1 MFGRKEEKP
10 KKRRTPRENLSQ
22 FGFMD
27 MNFDGST
34 GMGGVAEDDGDD
46 DDLEAELLALTS
58 DSSSKPKKAR
68 PKLIPQADLDKMI
81 QESVKDDDDDD
92 DSVDENDPDL
102 LGELND
108 LTTENDDDEEPQST
122 AVLPTPETS
131 PPESNA
137 LLSLLEERLKMYQTA
152 ETNAKKS
159 GETSRARRFARGV
172 KTLADQIKSVRN
184 GGSVKDEDI
193 PPPVAVRAGGN
204 APPATSEAATASA
217 PVRPAPPPPQ
227 ATEELKATEA
237 METDNTNE
245 ASEAMEAD
253 DTPKATEAM
262 GTDDTP
268 KATEDNLTSAQPSSS
283 GQIADENMKPSVDP
297 QIIAKLEERRAEYR
311 QAAVASKRA
320 GNKEDALKFAQ
331 IVKQFDIVIEGVKAG
346 QPADLSEMPP
356 SPGQI
361 QVQASGSQV
370 PDPPREQDDHQT
382 SSSLPP
388 PQPPQAVEAPPLPKT
403 IMEALMQRLELYQ
416 KQEAAAKEDGNSRKE
431 RQMGR
436 IVKQYQDAIKRHKA
450 GKPFAADE
458 LPNPPGFAPIPI
470 PGGSAPSTEPAAPAP
485 TPAPAAIVPSDE
497 TVARR
502 APARPSTPPPD
513 YEGTTPPTP
522 TPSGSIPKSNVRKS
536 PASRQ
541 EKQLAFLLARQKDFR
556 VAALQAKSR
565 GEISQAKEYL
575 RLAKG
580 FDKLLEATQ
589 SGLPVDLKT
598 LPVPPNAKIELEAEF
613 DIIAVEDCV
622 AGSDDEIYEKLLQDL
637 QKQVQTCITTR
648 DHFKALGD
656 IASANRFEHMAV
668 HSKKDMIAIKH
679 AFKRKDPVP
688 QFRYETKSFSIVQ
701 CCTDLMDNDLEL
713 TIVQGINYNVSNPK
727 DVDTYVR
734 FELPWPSADEPQKDR
749 TNLVKDTNNPVYD
762 GKFNLQIQ
770 RNSRACQRIFKRHS
784 IKCEVWSRGGFFRSD
799 TLIGTA
805 NVKLQPL
812 ESKCIIHDSFDL
824 MDGKKAVGGKL
835 EVKVRLRNPIVTKQV
850 EEVTEKWLV
859 IKSL

>member
-1 MFGRKEEKP
+1 MIPQPKQRHSSIMFGRKDEKP

-34 GMGGVAEDDGDD
+34 GMGQVDNDEDD

-68 PKLIPQADLDKMI
+68 PKLIPQADLDRMI
-81 QESVKDDDDDD
+81 QESVKDEDDEDE

-108 LTTENDDDEEPQST
+108 LTTENNEDEEPQSP
-122 AVLPTPETS
+122 AVSPTPET
-131 PPESNA
+131 PKAGSNA
-137 LLSLLEERLKMYQTA
+137 LLPLLEERLKMYQTA
-152 ETNAKKS
+152 EANAKKS
-159 GETSRARRFARGV
+159 GETSRARRFGRGA
-172 KTLADQIKSVRN
+172 KTLVDQIKSAQN
-184 GGSVKDEDI
+184 GRPIKEEDI
-193 PPPVAVRAGGN
+193 PPPVSVRSGDN
-204 APPATSEAATASA
+204 ATSAATSGTPEATAAAA

-227 ATEELKATEA
+227 ELTVTEESQGTEA
-237 METDNTNE
+237 METDNTPKTL
-245 ASEAMEAD
+245 D
-253 DTPKATEAM
+253 DNTIPVEPSPPEQVAPVTE
-262 GTDDTP
+262 
-268 KATEDNLTSAQPSSS
+268 
-283 GQIADENMKPSVDP
+283 ENTKPFVDP
-297 QIIAKLEERRAEYR
+297 QIVLKLEERRSEYR

-320 GNKEDALKFAQ
+320 GNKQDALRYAQ
-331 IVKQFDIVIEGVKAG
+331 IVKQFDVVIEGVKAG
-346 QPADLSEMPP
+346 EPADLSEMPP

-361 QVQASGSQV
+361 QVQATASAV
-370 PDPPREQDDHQT
+370 PEPAREQDDHQT
-382 SSSLPP
+382 SSLPAP
-388 PQPPQAVEAPPLPKT
+388 PQPPHAVEAPSVPKT
-403 IMEALMQRLELYQ
+403 ILEALTQRLELYQ
-416 KQEAAAKEDGNSRKE
+416 KQEAAAKADGNSRKE
-431 RQMGR
+431 RQNGR

-470 PGGSAPSTEPAAPAP
+470 PGDAPPVPPSVLAPVSTP
-485 TPAPAAIVPSDE
+485 TPAPPASIDV
-497 TVARR
+497 TVARP
-502 APARPSTPPPD
+502 APARPSTPPPES
-513 YEGTTPPTP
+513 EGQSPPSP
-522 TPSGSIPKSNVRKS
+522 VASGSTPKPNVRKS

-541 EKQLAFLLARQKDFR
+541 EKQLALLLARQKDFR

-565 GEISQAKEYL
+565 GEINQAKEYL

-598 LPVPPNAKIELEAEF
+598 LPVPPNAKVELESDF
-613 DIIAVEDCV
+613 DVIAAEDCV
-622 AGSDDEIYEKLLQDL
+622 AGTDDEIYEKLVQDL

-648 DHFKALGD
+648 DHFKAIGD
-656 IASANRFEHMAV
+656 IASANRFENMAV
-668 HSKKDMIAIKH
+668 HSKKDMVAIKH
-679 AFKRKDPVP
+679 AFKRKDSVP
-688 QFRYETKSFSIVQ
+688 RFHYENRSFSIVQ

-734 FELPWPSADEPQKDR
+734 FELPWPSAEEPQKDR
-749 TNLVKDTNNPVYD
+749 TNLIKDTNNPVYD

-770 RNSRACQRIFKRHS
+770 RNSRACQRIFKRHA

-799 TLIGTA
+799 TLLGTV
-805 NVKLQPL
+805 NVKLQSL

-824 MDGKKAVGGKL
+824 MDGRKAVGGKL

-859 IKSL
+859 IDSL